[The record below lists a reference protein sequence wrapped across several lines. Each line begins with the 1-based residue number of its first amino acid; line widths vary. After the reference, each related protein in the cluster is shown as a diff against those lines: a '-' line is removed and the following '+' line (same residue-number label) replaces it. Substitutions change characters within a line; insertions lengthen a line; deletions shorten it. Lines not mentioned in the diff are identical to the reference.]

1 VLFVK
6 NILLCGGSGTRL
18 WPISRKLAPKQFNPL
33 INGESLFEL
42 TFKRN
47 MTVCDGFIIVAGQDQ
62 YFLAL
67 DQINKLKAQVPPMIL
82 EPVGRNT
89 APAIALACHQMDPEE
104 LVLVTPS
111 DHLIANLENYQ
122 KTIARAKELA
132 QQNYLVTIGI
142 NPNYPETGYGYI
154 QSLGEDVVSFKEK
167 PNLATAK
174 EYLAHKN
181 YYWNAGIFVFKAGV
195 FLQELKKYRE
205 DIYQA
210 ANIKSGFDNGF
221 MRISLEQ
228 MQNIPSDSIDYA
240 VLEKSK
246 LVKVVAADMGW
257 SDVGSFDS
265 LSENLQDDANQN
277 HIQIGSKNTTI
288 VGHKR
293 IIATIDTEDLIIIDS
308 DDALVIT
315 KKGSSQKIKEL
326 TEKVKLINPE
336 MLNVHPT
343 AFRPWGSYS
352 VLAEA
357 DGYKIKTISVKPGQK
372 LSLQKHQHRNEHWVV
387 ARGEAIV
394 TNGEKILH
402 LKTNEST
409 YIPAGEVH
417 RLENK
422 GSTDLILIEAQIGSY
437 VGEDDIV
444 RLQDDYKRS

>member
-1 VLFVK
+1 MK

>member
-47 MTVCDGFIIVAGQDQ
+47 MTVCDDFMIVAGQDQ

-67 DQINKLKAQVPPMIL
+67 DQINKLKAKVPPMIL

-89 APAIALACHQMDPEE
+89 APAIALACHQLDPEE
-104 LVLVTPS
+104 IVLVSPS
-111 DHLIANLENYQ
+111 DHLVAKLESYQ

-132 QQNYLVTIGI
+132 AKNFLVTIGI
-142 NPNYPETGYGYI
+142 TPNYPETGYGYI
-154 QSLGEDVVSFKEK
+154 QAQGEDVVSFKEK

-174 EYLAHKN
+174 EYLAQKN
-181 YYWNAGIFVFKAGV
+181 YFWNAGIFVFKAGV
-195 FLQELKKYRE
+195 FFQELKKYRE

-210 ANIKSGFDNGF
+210 SKIKSTFENSF
-221 MRISLEQ
+221 MRISMEQ
-228 MQNIPSDSIDYA
+228 MQIIPAESIDYA

-265 LSENLQDDANQN
+265 LSESITHDDNKN
-277 HIQIGSKNTTI
+277 HIQIDSTNTTI
-288 VGHKR
+288 VGDKR
-293 IIATIDTEDLIIIDS
+293 VIATIDTEDLIVIDS

-326 TEKVKLINPE
+326 TEKVKQINPE

-357 DGYKIKTISVKPGQK
+357 EGYKIKTITVKPGQK
-372 LSLQKHQHRNEHWVV
+372 LSLQKHQHRHEHWVV

-402 LKTNEST
+402 LKPMNRPIFQRAKYT
-409 YIPAGEVH
+409 V
-417 RLENK
+417 
-422 GSTDLILIEAQIGSY
+422 
-437 VGEDDIV
+437 
-444 RLQDDYKRS
+444 

>member
-205 DIYQA
+205 DIYQTSNLKA
-210 ANIKSGFDNGF
+210 GFDHGF
-221 MRISLEQ
+221 MRVSLEQ
-228 MQNIPSDSIDYA
+228 MQNIPADSIDYA

-265 LSENLQDDANQN
+265 LSENMQDDANQN

>member
-1 VLFVK
+1 MK

-205 DIYQA
+205 DIYQTSNLKA
-210 ANIKSGFDNGF
+210 GFDHGF
-221 MRISLEQ
+221 MRVSLEQ
-228 MQNIPSDSIDYA
+228 MQNIPADSIDYA

-265 LSENLQDDANQN
+265 LSENMQDDANQN